1 MVLYLIIIAVSMLI
15 VTLFNWLALGWT
27 FLDALLWVSATTG
40 IEIVITVLLA
50 ILTGFC
56 VPKKWYRD
64 SKLYAVSK
72 RELNFYHA
80 IRVGTWKDYICELG
94 ILGGF
99 SKRKVQEPNDI
110 AYVDRFVFELN
121 KGMFMHMIGIIG
133 SFLILLV
140 PTPGF
145 WSIKL
150 PVAVVDAILNG
161 LPLMVLRYNKPRL
174 LMLRTRLMRQQ
185 KTTENEN
192 AQYNLQQE
200 SNGK

>member
-1 MVLYLIIIAVSMLI
+1 MVLYLIIIFVSMLLL
-15 VTLFNWLALGWT
+15 VLLNWLALGYT
-27 FLDALLWVSATTG
+27 FLGALLWVSATTG
-40 IEIVITVLLA
+40 IEIGITVLLA

-64 SKLYAVSK
+64 SKIYAVSK
-72 RELNFYHA
+72 RELNFYHV
-80 IRVGTWKDYICELG
+80 IRVGAWKDYICELG

-99 SKRKVQEPNDI
+99 SKRKVQEPNDL
-110 AYVDRFVFELN
+110 AYIDRFLLELN
-121 KGMFMHMIGIIG
+121 KGMFMHMIGIVG

-150 PVAVVDAILNG
+150 PVALVDAVLNG

-174 LMLRTRLMRQQ
+174 LMLKTRLTRQR
-185 KTTENEN
+185 KATENEN
-192 AQYNLQQE
+192 VQNSLQQE